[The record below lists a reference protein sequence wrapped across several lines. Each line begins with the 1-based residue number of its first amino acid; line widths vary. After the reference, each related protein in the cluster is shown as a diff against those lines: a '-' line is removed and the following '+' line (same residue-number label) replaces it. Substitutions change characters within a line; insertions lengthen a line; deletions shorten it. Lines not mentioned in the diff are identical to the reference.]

1 MISRDFKSISNDNN
15 STGISRSS
23 TPIIISRGSSIDGLN
38 DADLEPRN
46 YTPWTPLDTKKMIDD
61 ANAKELLENVISAL
75 EDDKKDKKDFVEYLE
90 YYKRHIKTNK
100 THLDYL
106 LTVYKDI
113 SIQYDE
119 FLKNPLVDKEQ
130 AKNDLIITSLQE
142 LIIFVETLKTKNT
155 LETAGNYLR
164 IRGEGNVR
172 SPFKQYDDD
181 YPRIEQTLRKI
192 GKDKEFYQAGKTKGN
207 KLFSKNKTIKKKKTF
222 FFNSSDPKTSFDVY
236 IDKNPN
242 DTIPIKYTTVQ
253 DVKDTIIKLEKLYK
267 KGKYSHKRIWQ
278 VGMIMKVRLE
288 AMLKHKDVLYP
299 NAKNVK
305 RRFNLA
311 NKYFLFLS
319 KRTTL
324 KEEDRKKLVF
334 KF

>member
-1 MISRDFKSISNDNN
+1 MSIDFKPIYESSDD
-15 STGISRSS
+15 STRNS
-23 TPIIISRGSSIDGLN
+23 TPIPISRGTSNES
-38 DADLEPRN
+38 LESYLDSFRPF
-46 YTPWTPLDTKKMIDD
+46 TPVDRENMIKE
-61 ANAKELLENVISAL
+61 ANAKKLLENVI
-75 EDDKKDKKDFVEYLE
+75 ENIEKDKTNKFAGYLE
-90 YYKRHIKTNK
+90 YYKNHIQDKQYEMEYLLDIYKNIDTQYHAFLKKPFVDKKQAYQDYIKTGM
-100 THLDYL
+100 
-106 LTVYKDI
+106 
-113 SIQYDE
+113 
-119 FLKNPLVDKEQ
+119 
-130 AKNDLIITSLQE
+130 QE
-142 LIIFVETLKTKNT
+142 LIVFIELLKTKQSIENANH
-155 LETAGNYLR
+155 LLYE
-164 IRGEGNVR
+164 RGEVNSH
-172 SPFKQYDDD
+172 SPFNKNPDYDKLEKELLNLD
-181 YPRIEQTLRKI
+181 I
-192 GKDKEFYQAGKTKGN
+192 GKKYIGGKTRAK
-207 KLFSKNKTIKKKKTF
+207 KLSVKNKTSKKKANTF
-222 FFNSSDPKTSFDVY
+222 FFNPSNPKTSFDVY

-267 KGKYSHKRIWQ
+267 KGKYPHKRIWQ

>member
-1 MISRDFKSISNDNN
+1 MSRDFTPIHESSND
-15 STGISRSS
+15 STRNS
-23 TPIIISRGSSIDGLN
+23 TPIPISRGPSN
-38 DADLEPRN
+38 ETLESYLDSFRPF
-46 YTPWTPLDTKKMIDD
+46 TPVDRENMIKE
-61 ANAKELLENVISAL
+61 ANAKKLLENVI
-75 EDDKKDKKDFVEYLE
+75 ENIEKDKTNKFAGYLE
-90 YYKRHIKTNK
+90 YYKNHIQDKQ
-100 THLDYL
+100 HEMEYL
-106 LTVYKDI
+106 LDIYKNID
-113 SIQYDE
+113 IQYHE
-119 FLKNPLVDKEQ
+119 FLKKPFVDKKQ
-130 AKNDLIITSLQE
+130 AYQDYIKTGIQE
-142 LIIFVETLKTKNT
+142 LIVFIEVLKTKQS
-155 LETAGNYLR
+155 LENANHLLYE
-164 IRGEGNVR
+164 RGEVNSP
-172 SPFKQYDDD
+172 SPFNKTPD
-181 YPRIEQTLRKI
+181 YNKLEQGLLNMEI
-192 GKDKEFYQAGKTKGN
+192 GGKTRAK
-207 KLFSKNKTIKKKKTF
+207 KLSVKNKTSKKKANTF
-222 FFNSSDPKTSFDVY
+222 FFNPSNPKTSFDVY

-267 KGKYSHKRIWQ
+267 KGKYPHKRIWQ

-288 AMLKHKDVLYP
+288 AMLKHKDILYP

>member
-1 MISRDFKSISNDNN
+1 MNFMPIHESTND
-15 STGISRSS
+15 STRIS
-23 TPIIISRGSSIDGLN
+23 TPIPISRGPSSETIESYLDSFR
-38 DADLEPRN
+38 PF
-46 YTPWTPLDTKKMIDD
+46 TPVDRENMIKE
-61 ANAKELLENVISAL
+61 ANAKELLENII
-75 EDDKKDKKDFVEYLE
+75 ENIEKDKTNRFAGYLE
-90 YYKRHIKTNK
+90 YYKKHIQDKQ
-100 THLDYL
+100 HEMEYL
-106 LTVYKDI
+106 LDIYKNIDT
-113 SIQYDE
+113 QYHE
-119 FLKNPLVDKEQ
+119 FLKKPFVDKKRAYQ
-130 AKNDLIITSLQE
+130 DYIKTGIQE
-142 LIIFVETLKTKNT
+142 LIVFIELLKTKQSIENANR
-155 LETAGNYLR
+155 LLHA
-164 IRGEGNVR
+164 RGELNSN
-172 SPFKQYDDD
+172 SPFNKTPD
-181 YPRIEQTLRKI
+181 YNKLEQGLLNMEI
-192 GKDKEFYQAGKTKGN
+192 GGKTRAK
-207 KLFSKNKTIKKKKTF
+207 KLSVKNKTSKKKANAF
-222 FFNSSDPKTSFDVY
+222 FFNPSNPKTSFDVY

-253 DVKDTIIKLEKLYK
+253 DVKDTVMKLEKLYK
-267 KGKYSHKRIWQ
+267 KGKYPHKRIWQ

>member
-1 MISRDFKSISNDNN
+1 MSMNFMPIHESSND
-15 STGISRSS
+15 STRTS
-23 TPIIISRGSSIDGLN
+23 TPIPISRGPSSET
-38 DADLEPRN
+38 LESYLDSFRPF
-46 YTPWTPLDTKKMIDD
+46 TPVDRENMIKE
-61 ANAKELLENVISAL
+61 ANAKELLENVI
-75 EDDKKDKKDFVEYLE
+75 ENIEKDKTNKFAGYLE
-90 YYKRHIKTNK
+90 YYKKHIQDKQ
-100 THLDYL
+100 HEMEYL
-106 LTVYKDI
+106 LDIYKNIDT
-113 SIQYDE
+113 QYHA
-119 FLKNPLVDKEQ
+119 FLKKPFVDKEQ
-130 AKNDLIITSLQE
+130 AYQDYIKTGIQE
-142 LIIFVETLKTKNT
+142 LIVFIELLKTKQSIENANH
-155 LETAGNYLR
+155 LLYE
-164 IRGEGNVR
+164 RGEVN
-172 SPFKQYDDD
+172 SPS
-181 YPRIEQTLRKI
+181 
-192 GKDKEFYQAGKTKGN
+192 
-207 KLFSKNKTIKKKKTF
+207 LFSKTPDYDKLEQGLLNMEIGGKTRAKKLSVKNKTSKKKANTF
-222 FFNSSDPKTSFDVY
+222 FFNPSNPKTSFDVY

-267 KGKYSHKRIWQ
+267 KGKYPHKRIWQ

-319 KRTTL
+319 KRTIL

>member
-1 MISRDFKSISNDNN
+1 MSMNFMPIHESSND
-15 STGISRSS
+15 STRTSSPIS
-23 TPIIISRGSSIDGLN
+23 ISRGPSSET
-38 DADLEPRN
+38 LESYLDSFRTF
-46 YTPWTPLDTKKMIDD
+46 TPVDRENMIKE
-61 ANAKELLENVISAL
+61 ANAKKLLENVI
-75 EDDKKDKKDFVEYLE
+75 ENIEKDKTNKFAGYLE
-90 YYKRHIKTNK
+90 YYKKHIQDKQ
-100 THLDYL
+100 HEMQYL
-106 LTVYKDI
+106 LDIYKNIDT
-113 SIQYDE
+113 QYHE
-119 FLKNPLVDKEQ
+119 FLKKPFVDKKQ
-130 AKNDLIITSLQE
+130 AYQDYIKTGMQE
-142 LIIFVETLKTKNT
+142 LIVFIEVLKTKQSIENANR
-155 LETAGNYLR
+155 LLYA
-164 IRGEGNVR
+164 RGEVNSN
-172 SPFKQYDDD
+172 SPFNKTPD
-181 YPRIEQTLRKI
+181 YNKLEQGLLNMEI
-192 GKDKEFYQAGKTKGN
+192 GGKTRAK
-207 KLFSKNKTIKKKKTF
+207 KLSIKNKTSKKKANTF
-222 FFNSSDPKTSFDVY
+222 FFNSSNPKTSFDVY

-253 DVKDTIIKLEKLYK
+253 DVKDTVMKLEKLYK
-267 KGKYSHKRIWQ
+267 KDKYPHKRIWQ